1 MCLKHGKALNH
12 VLTLFCNTFF
22 IQMLMRLLEKLPPP
36 AILRMF
42 LLLWKFLSGVSS
54 CSSFG
59 WVTPTPLDQIIV
71 NGHNY
76 SRFNLPPDNVDLLWG
91 PGTTSISWL
100 VNSFSAHHRC
110 FVYVNVIQINGMEIY
125 WVVLELTPPTKNG
138 REESFPDTPQE
149 HLIRVGHFSHIG
161 SHQESWW
168 SRNQNHLPV
177 GVRQGA

>member
-1 MCLKHGKALNH
+1 MEKLWI
-12 VLTLFCNTFF
+12 TSWYCNTILIK
-22 IQMLMRLLEKLPPP
+22 IQKLMRMLEKLPPP

-125 WVVLELTPPTKNG
+125 WVVLELTPPNG
-138 REESFPDTPQE
+138 REVIFPNSKWY
-149 HLIRVGHFSHIG
+149 R
-161 SHQESWW
+161 
-168 SRNQNHLPV
+168 RNLCRPPHKV
-177 GVRQGA
+177 DM

>member
-1 MCLKHGKALNH
+1 MFLYLTSRDVIGRRALPAWDTHPTRNRILKKTELIFMCCLKHEKALNH
-12 VLTLFCNTFF
+12 VLTLFCNTFL

-100 VNSFSAHHRC
+100 VNSFSAHHRR
-110 FVYVNVIQINGMEIY
+110 FVYFDY
-125 WVVLELTPPTKNG
+125 CA
-138 REESFPDTPQE
+138 
-149 HLIRVGHFSHIG
+149 GH
-161 SHQESWW
+161 
-168 SRNQNHLPV
+168 
-177 GVRQGA
+177 